1 VQSSTIEE
9 GETMSPTEPAP
20 DEATVGAK
28 KASAPDAGATHEM
41 SQAAEGSTSSGPL
54 HATQSAIGSVT
65 VNGDAAVSA
74 SAIGSVS
81 AKVASIKQSFAGAV
95 MAEGDAAVAQ
105 SATPLIMAQRV
116 DMSSGASCMIVGD
129 EVTTRHSW
137 VGLVA
142 SRHTT
147 LSEDSRVIIDW
158 KGALILAAVMLGV
171 AGVLVLLAWLV
182 GRRVARAASHLSSRL
197 PHLPHLADMP
207 APIRFV
213 AGLRH
218 H

>member
-1 VQSSTIEE
+1 
-9 GETMSPTEPAP
+9 
-20 DEATVGAK
+20 
-28 KASAPDAGATHEM
+28 
-41 SQAAEGSTSSGPL
+41 
-54 HATQSAIGSVT
+54 
-65 VNGDAAVSA
+65 
-74 SAIGSVS
+74 
-81 AKVASIKQSFAGAV
+81 

-137 VGLVA
+137 IGLVA

-158 KGALILAAVMLGV
+158 KGALILAAMMLGV

-218 H
+218 Q